1 MRHKENRR
9 TALFKNLVQSLII
22 SEKIQTTEA
31 KAKAIK
37 GLVDKLINQAKSPT
51 SRRLVSQFLVKKE
64 VREKLIKDLV
74 PKLKSRSSGYTSIVK
89 LGRRLG
95 DGAMMVQMRLLVEDT
110 SNKKP
115 ASQGEQVTSN
125 KDSGDEKKSRA
136 GRSGNVSRST
146 KGSRT
151 GSSK

>member
-22 SEKIQTTEA
+22 SEKIHTTEA

-37 GLVDKLINQAKSPT
+37 GLIDKLINQAKSPT
-51 SRRLVSQFLVKKE
+51 SRRLVSQFLVRKE

-110 SNKKP
+110 SNKK
-115 ASQGEQVTSN
+115 QVTSN
-125 KDSGDEKKSRA
+125 EKSGDEKKSRA